1 MGTLWSWSAPENNGG
16 WTKTTERNWRTGPP
30 PPGGG
35 SCAVIVLAGVAAAMT
50 ALPAIAQAA
59 ADSLGPWL

>member
-16 WTKTTERNWRTGPP
+16 WTKVTERNWRSGPP
-30 PPGGG
+30 PSGGG
-35 SCAVIVLAGVAAAMT
+35 CVVTLLAGVAAALA